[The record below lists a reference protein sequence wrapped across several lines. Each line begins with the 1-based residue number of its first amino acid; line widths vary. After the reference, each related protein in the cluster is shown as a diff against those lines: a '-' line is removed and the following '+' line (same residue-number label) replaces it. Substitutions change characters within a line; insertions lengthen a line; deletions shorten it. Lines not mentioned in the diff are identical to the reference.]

1 MSKWRGNPW
10 AILLTLSLGFFMT
23 LLDLT
28 IVNIAIPS
36 MTDKLH
42 ASLDE
47 VLWVVNAYILVLA
60 VLLITAGRLGDL
72 WGKKN
77 LFISGVALFT
87 VASLACGIAQDP
99 TQLIAARAVQG
110 LGAALLMPQTMSI
123 IIGVFPPERR
133 GAALG
138 VWGAVAGVSTIAGP
152 TIGGLLVT
160 SLDWRW
166 IFFVNLP
173 IGILVLAMA
182 VPILPGRTPGVRHRF
197 DIVGVLLASA
207 ALFCLTFALTEGQKY
222 EWNAGIWGLIGA
234 GLALFVIFVVQQRSR
249 QDGEP
254 LVPFSLFKDRNFT
267 VLNLVGAAVSVGM
280 VGMFLP
286 MTIYLQSVLGFSA
299 LKAGLVMAPSS
310 LVSMFLAPVAG
321 RLSDR
326 IGGKFILMG
335 GLTLYG
341 AGMVWIVLAAEVGT
355 DWKAF
360 IPALVVSG
368 IGIGGVFAPMATEA
382 TRNVPPR
389 LAGAASGVNNTIRQ
403 VGSVLG
409 SAAVGAVLQNQ
420 LASSLRDEAA
430 TRSAALPADVRPGF
444 VQGFANAAK
453 SGLEVGAGQSG
464 AKQQLPPGIP
474 PNVAHRVHELAGQVF
489 SHGFVH
495 AMKPTM
501 WLPIVVILL
510 SAAACLTLKGHKD
523 NTAMPRLDAEPA
535 PMAS

>member
-1 MSKWRGNPW
+1 
-10 AILLTLSLGFFMT
+10 
-23 LLDLT
+23 
-28 IVNIAIPS
+28 
-36 MTDKLH
+36 
-42 ASLDE
+42 
-47 VLWVVNAYILVLA
+47 
-60 VLLITAGRLGDL
+60 
-72 WGKKN
+72 
-77 LFISGVALFT
+77 
-87 VASLACGIAQDP
+87 
-99 TQLIAARAVQG
+99 
-110 LGAALLMPQTMSI
+110 
-123 IIGVFPPERR
+123 
-133 GAALG
+133 
-138 VWGAVAGVSTIAGP
+138 
-152 TIGGLLVT
+152 
-160 SLDWRW
+160 
-166 IFFVNLP
+166 
-173 IGILVLAMA
+173 
-182 VPILPGRTPGVRHRF
+182 
-197 DIVGVLLASA
+197 
-207 ALFCLTFALTEGQKY
+207 
-222 EWNAGIWGLIGA
+222 
-234 GLALFVIFVVQQRSR
+234 
-249 QDGEP
+249 
-254 LVPFSLFKDRNFT
+254 
-267 VLNLVGAAVSVGM
+267 M

-341 AGMVWIVLAAEVGT
+341 AGMVWIVLVAEVGT

-495 AMKPTM
+495 GGPG
-501 WLPIVVILL
+501 PPCR
-510 SAAACLTLKGHKD
+510 AAS
-523 NTAMPRLDAEPA
+523 RPA
-535 PMAS
+535 GGPAAPS